1 MERLVLTARVAYY
14 QQPPQT
20 ESVLRGG
27 LTSGRFVAW
36 VDGLDVQAEGES
48 ADIAREELVQA
59 MLIWISA
66 RDCTDSMA
74 MALSEA
80 GFPDV
85 DEETELQLEFLDSQP
100 VGRDAVYQQPSPS
113 EKAGDNLPSNG
124 LTEAS
129 GSTRREND

>member
-1 MERLVLTARVAYY
+1 MEHLVLTARVAYY
-14 QQPPQT
+14 QQPQQT
-20 ESVLRGG
+20 ETVLRGG

-36 VDGLDVQAEGES
+36 VDGLDVQAEGET

-80 GFPDV
+80 GFPEV
-85 DEETELQLEFLDSQP
+85 DEDTELHLEFLDSQP
-100 VGRDAVYQQPSPS
+100 GSREAVYQPPPLE
-113 EKAGDNLPSNG
+113 EKEGDGLPRG
-124 LTEAS
+124 DLTEAF